1 MRQRFPIVASIKTHC
16 PEHHLNTPMTDQE
29 IISSLIAHD
38 PKVTAQFFFKD
49 CRPLFISIIR
59 RVFGNQIVDYDEI
72 ISELYVLL
80 MENDARKLRTFKY
93 ESTLFQWLKTIAVRH
108 CLELK
113 RRGKVIDNESQ
124 EPLVNSG
131 KNLSYVESSQAKM
144 GVESL
149 LRQMNNQ
156 RYALVIHLLMI
167 EEKSPEEV
175 AKQLSI
181 TVANLYNIKR
191 RAMKALVEV
200 ALKDKRSYE
209 R

>member
-49 CRPLFISIIR
+49 CRSLFISIIR

-144 GVESL
+144 DVESL

>member
-1 MRQRFPIVASIKTHC
+1 
-16 PEHHLNTPMTDQE
+16 MTDQE

-59 RVFGNQIVDYDEI
+59 RVFGNQIVDYDEM

-80 MENDARKLRTFKY
+80 MENDARKLRTFKN

-113 RRGKVIDNESQ
+113 RRCKVIDNESQ

-144 GVESL
+144 DVESL

-191 RAMKALVEV
+191 RAMKALVKV

>member
-59 RVFGNQIVDYDEI
+59 RVFGNQIVDYDEM

-144 GVESL
+144 DVESL